1 MNHNKEGQNKIK
13 YRTDLSEQFIRRYS
27 RQNRQFIKEM
37 TTLYDSQFKEH
48 LTQQNKLYKNYRLN
62 NKINYD
68 NLRQYASS
76 LNTFT
81 EALFKQITYST
92 YETYLN
98 RFYQIMYSQI
108 NQILD
113 KHRATYNDLSYCFF
127 IRTVYYPYKGYHAE
141 LLIQQSIN
149 SSNYLTASYSAH
161 LDKAYGVDLIIS
173 DKSNT
178 FFMALQIKSK
188 GNLVNTMSRMKS
200 TEQMLNN
207 YYSKYSIPY
216 YYIFYDS
223 SFNIVE
229 QHQGK
234 EHNYLFTYQEIE
246 QVQSSRNRSNILSCS
261 IDELVHHLEWLFMTA
276 EESDNDSEA

>member
-1 MNHNKEGQNKIK
+1 M
-13 YRTDLSEQFIRRYS
+13 
-27 RQNRQFIKEM
+27 
-37 TTLYDSQFKEH
+37 
-48 LTQQNKLYKNYRLN
+48 
-62 NKINYD
+62 
-68 NLRQYASS
+68 
-76 LNTFT
+76 
-81 EALFKQITYST
+81 
-92 YETYLN
+92 
-98 RFYQIMYSQI
+98 
-108 NQILD
+108 
-113 KHRATYNDLSYCFF
+113 
-127 IRTVYYPYKGYHAE
+127 
-141 LLIQQSIN
+141 
-149 SSNYLTASYSAH
+149 
-161 LDKAYGVDLIIS
+161 IIS